1 VPANAGTPAEPYD
14 FTTMTTAGLL
24 FMLIS
29 VGAVTGLFVWCLIK
43 VLTGKK
49 NPEHLAHVEP
59 IETKDLDRR

>member
-1 VPANAGTPAEPYD
+1 
-14 FTTMTTAGLL
+14 MTTAGLL

-29 VGAVTGLFVWCLIK
+29 VGAVTTLFVWCLIK

-59 IETKDLDRR
+59 VETKDLDRR